1 MSNVI
6 QEMKDNLCKIGEFEL
21 VDHIN
26 NAPSAEWSK
35 ALEYTRY
42 LVAIHG
48 SREALHRKIRSDIVS
63 YLWGLAAPCD
73 DGSYLRLRILI
84 RVEQLVRECSDIA
97 DIEVELM
104 TLAATWDASFE
115 HFANLHRLSQLV
127 VSSDFE
133 ELRRSLPSTN
143 ASTKSYV
150 QVFGRAFHYFKMAD
164 MTGIDYAEV
173 LMEDE
178 L

>member
-1 MSNVI
+1 MDDVI
-6 QEMKDNLCKIGEFEL
+6 KEMRDNLCKVGEFEL

-26 NAPSAEWSK
+26 NIPSAEWSR

-48 SREALHRKIRSDIVS
+48 SREALHKKVHSDIIS
-63 YLWGLAAPCD
+63 CLWGLAVPRD

-97 DIEVELM
+97 DIKVELM

-115 HFANLHRLSQLV
+115 HVSNLHELSQLV
-127 VSSDFE
+127 VSSDFK

-143 ASTKSYV
+143 VSAKSYM
-150 QVFGRAFHYFKMAD
+150 QVFGKASHYFKMGD
-164 MTGIDYAEV
+164 MVGIDYAEV
-173 LMEDE
+173 SRESE